1 MYTHEGVVVSVYV
14 NMFVSLSMGDKR
26 LMSHPMKI
34 SHSLSL
40 VFCSRDG
47 KGEDVSS
54 HHEEKKTEREEVRMC
69 ANHDLCILNV
79 DGIHAS
85 SFSQQPHSTS

>member
-47 KGEDVSS
+47 KGEDVVPSRRK
-54 HHEEKKTEREEVRMC
+54 ENRERRSKDVC
-69 ANHDLCILNV
+69 Q
-79 DGIHAS
+79 S
-85 SFSQQPHSTS
+85 

>member
-40 VFCSRDG
+40 SYSALVMERE
-47 KGEDVSS
+47 KTYRPITKKRKQR
-54 HHEEKKTEREEVRMC
+54 EKK
-69 ANHDLCILNV
+69 
-79 DGIHAS
+79 
-85 SFSQQPHSTS
+85 